1 MKCEQASCWFNEPAI
16 ETETPSACSTIAG
29 RSIKW
34 DVAYYKCNAIAEYA
48 ITRLI
53 IFRLLYIFFSYS
65 YTHIS
70 SVNVNVFKNMV

>member
-16 ETETPSACSTIAG
+16 ETETPYTCSRIAE

-34 DVAYYKCNAIAEYA
+34 DVAYCNCNVIAEYA

-53 IFRLLYIFFSYS
+53 SFRLLYIFFSYS
-65 YTHIS
+65 YTRIS
-70 SVNVNVFKNMV
+70 SVNVNVFKNTV